1 MATTAETE
9 KKEELRPFPRA
20 EPVDGPP
27 EQAEQ
32 PKPKLPP
39 LWRNRDYMLLW
50 SGQVVSTVGSS
61 ASGIVFPLL
70 MLAITNSPTAAG
82 LAGALFMLPYL
93 LFSLPAGA
101 LIDRW
106 DRKRVMIICDT
117 LRALNFAS
125 IPVAMLFFEITIW
138 QLYINAFIE
147 GTFFV
152 FFSIAE
158 VAALPRVVSKA
169 QLPDAA
175 AQNQATFAVAGII
188 GPSVGTFLYQG
199 VSRMAPFVF
208 DAVSYAVSVVSLT
221 FIKTDFQRERT
232 PNVEKNLRREIA
244 EGVRWLWA
252 EPLVRFIA
260 FLGSGLNLLL
270 APQALILILL
280 AKNLGASD
288 AAIGA
293 LFSAGSIG
301 GIAGAVFASRIVK
314 RFPLGRVLAGVLW
327 VTALAFPLYALAPN
341 IYVLGLIT
349 AVIFSFLPVVN
360 VASVSYRA
368 ALVPDELQGRVSSV
382 FRLVAW
388 SSQPIG
394 ALLGGL
400 LLERAGVLPT
410 LFVSC
415 VGWFL
420 LAALATLN
428 SHLRNARPIGEAAT
442 P

>member
-1 MATTAETE
+1 MATTAESET
-9 KKEELRPFPRA
+9 KEELRPFPQA
-20 EPVDGPP
+20 EPVGGPP

-32 PKPKLPP
+32 PRLKLPP

-70 MLAITNSPTAAG
+70 MLAITNSPAAAG

-101 LIDRW
+101 LVDRW
-106 DRKRVMIICDT
+106 DRKRVMIICDA
-117 LRALNFAS
+117 LRALNFAT
-125 IPVAMLFFEITIW
+125 IPVAMLFFEITVW

-152 FFSIAE
+152 FFSISE

-199 VSRMAPFVF
+199 VSRMAPFIF
-208 DAVSYAVSVVSLT
+208 DAVSYAISVVSLT
-221 FIKTDFQRERT
+221 FIRTDFQRERT
-232 PNVEKNLRREIA
+232 SNGEKNLRREIA

-260 FLGSGLNLLL
+260 FLGSGMNLLL

-288 AAIGA
+288 AAIGT

-301 GIAGAVFASRIVK
+301 GIAGAVVASRILK
-314 RFPLGRVLAGVLW
+314 RFALGRVITGVLW
-327 VTALAFPLYALAPN
+327 LTALAYPLYALAPN
-341 IYVLGLIT
+341 IYVLGLIS
-349 AVIFSFLPVVN
+349 AAIFSLLPILN
-360 VASVSYRA
+360 VASMSYRA

-388 SSQPIG
+388 SSQPVG

-400 LLERAGVLPT
+400 LLERTGVITT
-410 LFVSC
+410 LVISC
-415 VGWFL
+415 VGWLL
-420 LAALATLN
+420 LAALATFN
-428 SHLRNARPIGEAAT
+428 SHVRNARPLGEGAT